1 MRGLKMP
8 DPRAILDAVLDKHD
22 DHRKWASS
30 RFEKIKRISNQK
42 VGQVG
47 QDFVEA
53 LCGEIGFEVD
63 FPVNTAG
70 ERTTQSPWN
79 IRIEGLTFEQK
90 TATEDINNCFQ
101 FNHIRYHREYNAV
114 LCVGIAPEDIM
125 FGVWSKADI
134 VTGKAGRLVSMERG
148 ANASYKLTKRPP
160 ELYHIR
166 ELEDRLLTFLAQEDH
181 HA

>member
-1 MRGLKMP
+1 MP
-8 DPRAILDAVLDKHD
+8 DPHAILDAVLGKHHDHDK
-22 DHRKWASS
+22 WSES

-53 LCGEIGFEVD
+53 LCNEIGFAVE
-63 FPVNTAG
+63 FPVNTSG
-70 ERTTQSPWN
+70 KRTTQSPWD

-90 TATEDINNCFQ
+90 TATEDINNSFQ

-134 VTGKAGRLVSMERG
+134 VTGKAGRLASMEQG
-148 ANASYKLTKRPP
+148 ANASYKLTKKHP
-160 ELYHIR
+160 ELYHVH
-166 ELEDRLLTFLAQEDH
+166 EFEDRILTFLAQEGDH